1 VFSIRRADRTDAEVL
16 ATLGERLFR
25 AAFGASNIAEDMQ
38 LYVRSA
44 FSPRRQALELSDPSA
59 SAWLVDD
66 EAGETIGYAMVK
78 LGAPSHDIDA
88 RNPLEIVRFYV
99 DAAWHGQGIA
109 AALMATCVD
118 QAREWGCDQLWLGVW
133 DRNPRAIAFYKK
145 SGFRIVGSQPFQLGA
160 DRQRDFI
167 MVRPVEFQAEFQGEF
182 QGGQSC

>member
-1 VFSIRRADRTDAEVL
+1 MFSIRRAEKNDADVL

-25 AAFGASNIAEDMQ
+25 AAFGASNTAEDMQ
-38 LYVRSA
+38 LYVQFA
-44 FSPRRQALELSDPSA
+44 FSVKRQSLELSNPSIGT
-59 SAWLVDD
+59 WLVEDRVGD
-66 EAGETIGYAMVK
+66 SIGYAMVK
-78 LGAPSHDIDA
+78 LGAPSHDIEA

-118 QAREWGCDQLWLGVW
+118 QARDWGCDQLWLGVW
-133 DRNPRAIAFYKK
+133 DQNPRAIAFYKK

-167 MVRPVEFQAEFQGEF
+167 MVRPVDLQEDFQE
-182 QGGQSC
+182 GQSR

>member
-1 VFSIRRADRTDAEVL
+1 MFSIRRAHRSDSEVL
-16 ATLGERLFR
+16 ASLGERLFR
-25 AAFGASNIAEDMQ
+25 AAFGASNTAEDMQ

-44 FSPRRQALELSDPSA
+44 FSAKRQALELSNPA
-59 SAWLVDD
+59 TRAWLVDD
-66 EAGETIGYAMVK
+66 ESGEAIGYAMVK
-78 LGAPSHDIDA
+78 LGAPSHEIEA

-99 DAAWHGQGIA
+99 NAAWHGHGIA

-145 SGFRIVGSQPFQLGA
+145 SGFRIVGTQPFQLGN

-167 MVRPVEFQAEFQGEF
+167 MTRPVEFTGREPE
-182 QGGQSC
+182 SR